1 MEYVLIA
8 IASVIV
14 GAALAA
20 LVVYSL
26 LRRRI
31 SALHQQHMAEAQARA
46 VAEERNARIPE
57 LETQIATRDRQIAEL
72 QQECSTLKAE
82 RAGLATRLEEQEKAA
97 KDKLALLDE
106 ARQKLSDAFKAL
118 SQEALKSNSSQF
130 LELAKTNLDKYQ
142 EGAKSELEKR
152 QKAIDELVKPLKES
166 LTKVDD
172 KLGLIE
178 KARASSFAA

>member
-31 SALHQQHMAEAQARA
+31 GALAQQHMAEAQARA

-72 QQECSTLKAE
+72 QQE
-82 RAGLATRLEEQEKAA
+82 
-97 KDKLALLDE
+97 
-106 ARQKLSDAFKAL
+106 
-118 SQEALKSNSSQF
+118 
-130 LELAKTNLDKYQ
+130 
-142 EGAKSELEKR
+142 
-152 QKAIDELVKPLKES
+152 
-166 LTKVDD
+166 
-172 KLGLIE
+172 
-178 KARASSFAA
+178 